1 MENDNFVE
9 FDENEAIDYI
19 NKALAAKGKSQ
30 YGEDDLLLLIDAMY
44 DFYDE
49 NDDFDADFDEEANFE
64 PLVAYVT
71 KTIAKDPDNT
81 IKAEDVRDIVL
92 AEIEYE
98 SGLN

>member
-64 PLVAYVT
+64 PLVTYVT

-98 SGLN
+98 SSLN